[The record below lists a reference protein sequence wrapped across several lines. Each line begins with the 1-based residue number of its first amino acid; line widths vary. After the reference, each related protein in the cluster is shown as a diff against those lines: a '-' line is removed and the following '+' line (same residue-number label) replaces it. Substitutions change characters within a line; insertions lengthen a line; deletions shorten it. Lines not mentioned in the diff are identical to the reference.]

1 MARKGKQKSARARYD
16 AWLAAHPALANVI
29 VGMAVAGT
37 LVAVFFFVTFS
48 GFGSSAEFI
57 YSQF

>member
-1 MARKGKQKSARARYD
+1 MARKSKKQTARARYD
-16 AWLAAHPALANVI
+16 AWLGAHPALANVI
-29 VGMAVAGT
+29 VGVSVAAA
-37 LVAVFFFVTFS
+37 LVATFLFVTFS

>member
-1 MARKGKQKSARARYD
+1 MAKARKQTIRDRYD
-16 AWLAAHPALANVI
+16 AWLAQHPTASLVVVGASAALA
-29 VGMAVAGT
+29 
-37 LVAVFFFVTFS
+37 VFGIFLFVTFS